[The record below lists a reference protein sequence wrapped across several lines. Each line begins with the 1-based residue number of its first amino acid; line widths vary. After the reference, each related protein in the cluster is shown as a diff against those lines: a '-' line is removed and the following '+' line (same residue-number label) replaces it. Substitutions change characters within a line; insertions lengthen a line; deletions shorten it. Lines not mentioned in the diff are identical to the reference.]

1 MRVLIL
7 VLALTAFT
15 APAFADCM
23 IHQAAKP
30 DTVATTTTTPSAPT
44 PAPPSGG

>member
-1 MRVLIL
+1 MRFLIL
-7 VLALTAFT
+7 TVALLAFT

-23 IHQAAKP
+23 IHQAARP
-30 DTVATTTTTPSAPT
+30 DTVATTTTPETPT